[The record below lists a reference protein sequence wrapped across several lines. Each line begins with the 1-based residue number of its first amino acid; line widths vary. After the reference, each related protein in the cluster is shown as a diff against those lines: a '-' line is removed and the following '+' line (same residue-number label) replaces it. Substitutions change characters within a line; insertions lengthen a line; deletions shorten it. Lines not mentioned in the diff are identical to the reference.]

1 MKIVKSLKELGK
13 QIQEDIQKAV
23 ADTLQNEVFELVRDV
38 MISHVYT
45 DVYDVYDPTVYR
57 RRRGNQG
64 LSDEDNIVYEIENR
78 GSLVVWNIAKYN
90 PYRNGRPVF
99 TSFSTEKRKTN
110 ILQTLIIDG
119 YQNYSGDAP
128 YALPR
133 PFIANAARDL
143 SKNGK
148 HYNDLQEAFDDG
160 LKRHGIYR
168 KK

>member
-1 MKIVKSLKELGK
+1 MKVIKSLKELEK
-13 QIQEDIQKAV
+13 QIQEDIQKAMI
-23 ADTLQNEVFELVRDV
+23 DTLRNEVFELVRDV
-38 MISHVYT
+38 VISHVYT

-57 RRRGNQG
+57 RRKERQG

-78 GSLVVWNIAKYN
+78 GTLVVWNIAKYN
-90 PYRNGRPVF
+90 PYRGGRPVF

-110 ILQTLIIDG
+110 ILQTLIIDR
-119 YQNYSGDAP
+119 YSNYSGDAP

-143 SKNGK
+143 SKSGK
-148 HYNDLQEAFDDG
+148 HYSDLKEAFDEG
-160 LKRHGIYR
+160 LKRHKIYR

>member
-1 MKIVKSLKELGK
+1 MKLIKSLKEFEK
-13 QIQEDIQKAV
+13 QVQEDIQKAV
-23 ADTLQNEVFELVRDV
+23 LDTLQNEVFELIRDIV
-38 MISHVYT
+38 IGHVHT
-45 DVYDVYDPTVYR
+45 DVYDVYDPVKYR
-57 RRRGNQG
+57 RRRDNQG

-78 GSLVVWNIAKYN
+78 GTLVVWNIAKYN
-90 PYRNGRPVF
+90 PYRGGRPVF
-99 TSFSTEKRKTN
+99 TSFSTEKRKSN

-119 YQNYSGDAP
+119 YQNYTGDAP

-143 SKNGK
+143 SMNGK
-148 HYNDLQEAFDDG
+148 HYGDLKEAFDDG